1 MKKQKRKTRTP
12 LSPLSPHGGIIGL
25 EGRQMLNEFRIKRVW
40 ECMLAAEARSLYFG
54 DLAVRYTRKRQWI
67 TGLSFFSSSG
77 AAATIIAKSP
87 PWVPLVLA
95 VLSAGA
101 TAYAMAVNLDRRIAT
116 MAKLH
121 SAWAQ
126 IATEYDHLWNHAGD
140 MEAEDQLEKI
150 MESEKEPSEL
160 ATMEAPN
167 NQRLLGKWQGRV
179 FSLYHLADQE

>member
-1 MKKQKRKTRTP
+1 
-12 LSPLSPHGGIIGL
+12 
-25 EGRQMLNEFRIKRVW
+25 MLNEFQVGRVW
-40 ECMLAAEARSLYFG
+40 EGMLTAEARSLYFG
-54 DLAVRYTRKRQWI
+54 DLASRYTRQRQWI
-67 TGLSFFSSSG
+67 TGLSFFFSSG

-87 PWVPLVLA
+87 LWVPVVLA

-121 SAWAQ
+121 SAWSQ
-126 IATEYDHLWNHAGD
+126 IATTYDHLWNHASD
-140 MEAEDQLEKI
+140 VDAEGQLEKI

-167 NQRLLGKWQGRV
+167 DQKLLGKWQGRV